1 MQPHLGQFGSL
12 NWAGRLHE
20 ILYRNMHDHP
30 HTDLADLCRLG
41 VAVGHAR
48 PSFYGSCGSV
58 RTGRRSWPC
67 TTIHRDLADLC
78 GLGVAVGHDQ
88 ITIGSLHTCV
98 DLDQRLP
105 LPDEGA
111 EPVTSEAHAVEVR
124 RAIPA
129 PDKNKTQIVEML

>member
-1 MQPHLGQFGSL
+1 
-12 NWAGRLHE
+12 
-20 ILYRNMHDHP
+20 MHDHP
-30 HTDLADLCRLG
+30 ST
-41 VAVGHAR
+41 
-48 PSFYGSCGSV
+48 
-58 RTGRRSWPC
+58 
-67 TTIHRDLADLC
+67 DLADLC

-124 RAIPA
+124 RAILALDCNHAVLDGPCRCWSR
-129 PDKNKTQIVEML
+129 QG

>member
-1 MQPHLGQFGSL
+1 
-12 NWAGRLHE
+12 
-20 ILYRNMHDHP
+20 MHDHP
-30 HTDLADLCRLG
+30 ST
-41 VAVGHAR
+41 
-48 PSFYGSCGSV
+48 
-58 RTGRRSWPC
+58 
-67 TTIHRDLADLC
+67 DLADLC

-124 RAIPA
+124 RAIPTLDLLNAELCA
-129 PDKNKTQIVEML
+129 PRCGPGLGP